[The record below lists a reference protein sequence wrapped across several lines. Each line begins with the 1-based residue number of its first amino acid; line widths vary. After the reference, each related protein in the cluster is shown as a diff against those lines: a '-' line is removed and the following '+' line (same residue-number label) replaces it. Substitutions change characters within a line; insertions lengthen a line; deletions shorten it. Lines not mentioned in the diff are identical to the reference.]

1 MADIQ
6 KTISIIFQGEN
17 KVGDALKGV
26 ESGLDGIE
34 SNAKGATGSIEQLDT
49 ELEDLGG
56 KSRGIADVGD
66 ALRALAGALV
76 VQRFIEANTQAEK
89 FELAMTSLKGSTEAA
104 AIEFEYISNVS
115 RTLGLNLFD
124 AADAYVQ
131 LTAAT
136 KGTALE
142 GQATRDIFEAV
153 STAMGKLGRS
163 SADTEG
169 ALLAISQIVSKGNV
183 SLEELRGQL
192 GERLPG
198 AFGIAADAMGLTTK
212 ELDALVSSGNLT
224 ASEFLPKFAA
234 ALRNTFGDTTYIEGY
249 TASWNR
255 LQNSLN
261 EAFVVIGKAGVFDA
275 ITKGV
280 QVATASITGAV
291 AGFTLLGEIIGNV
304 AGAIATGD
312 FSGLGDAIDEAMARA
327 ADKTRAASDAM
338 LGATQAAVDLK
349 YEGEQAG
356 KKIEDGMT
364 NAAGS
369 TEDLAKASKEVD
381 AALKAI
387 GLDPKQF
394 QDPIAEVVKAFE
406 SLAKNPA
413 VTGEQFLSGLL
424 LTLDKIK
431 DADSLNAVFD
441 ATAQA
446 FKDGRLNAEQYAAA
460 LGALESKQ
468 DGTWEAMQRTTA
480 ATGEQAKS
488 LEKSAKEAAKA
499 EEAAAKL
506 ALELEKLASNERIAL
521 IEANVQLNVAQIEA
535 DTQKAIAA
543 FESLS
548 ESVNST
554 GETLSSLYGTLA
566 GGDLD
571 FRQQL
576 GLERELQKESQ
587 RRDEALK
594 LQRELTEVQIDEV
607 RARTEAMQRGDALV
621 KIEGDGLQP
630 HLEAFMWEIL
640 RAIQV
645 RVNADGGAFLLGVN
659 P

>member
-26 ESGLDGIE
+26 ESGLDGIGAGAGGAG
-34 SNAKGATGSIEQLDT
+34 AKID
-49 ELEDLGG
+49 ELGNEVEDLGKKG
-56 KSRGIADVGD
+56 VKIEGLSEAFQ
-66 ALRALAGALV
+66 ALAASV
-76 VQRFIEANTQAEK
+76 VVKAFVDANIEMERFER
-89 FELAMTSLKGSTEAA
+89 AMTLVTGSSEAA
-104 AIEFEYISNVS
+104 AEEFAYI
-115 RTLGLNLFD
+115 RTLSEQLGLAVFRT
-124 AADAYVQ
+124 ADAYVS
-131 LTAAT
+131 LSAAT
-136 KGTALE
+136 KGTALQ

-153 STAMGKLGRS
+153 SVAMSSLGKS

-169 ALLAISQIVSKGNV
+169 ALLAITQIVSKGNV
-183 SLEELRGQL
+183 SMEELRQQL
-192 GERLPG
+192 GERVPG
-198 AFGIAADAMGLTTK
+198 ALGIAAQSMGMTTQ
-212 ELDALVSSGNLT
+212 ELDKLVSSGKLT
-224 ASEFLPKFAA
+224 AEEFLPKFAA
-234 ALRNTFGDTTYIEGY
+234 GLKEAFGDVSYIESY

-261 EAFVVIGKAGVFDA
+261 DAFVVIGKAGVFDA

-291 AGFTLLGEIIGNV
+291 AGFTLLGEIIGSV

-312 FSGLGDAIDEAMARA
+312 FSGLGDAIDEAMSRA
-327 ADKTRAASDAM
+327 ANKTRAASDAM
-338 LGATQAAVDLK
+338 LGAKQAAVDLK
-349 YEGEQAG
+349 YSGEQAG
-356 KKIEDGMT
+356 KAVADGMEKG
-364 NAAGS
+364 ALSAD
-369 TEDLAKASKEVD
+369 DLAKASKEVD

-394 QDPIAEVVKAFE
+394 QDPVAEVVKAFE
-406 SLAKNPA
+406 SLAQNPA
-413 VTGEQFLSGLL
+413 VRGDQFLSGLL
-424 LTLDKIK
+424 VTLDKIK
-431 DADSLNAVFD
+431 DADALNRVFE
-441 ATAQA
+441 ATAEA
-446 FKDGRLNAEQYAAA
+446 FKDGRLSAEEYAAA